1 MKNSPDN
8 SGLAT
13 IALIGAGIL
22 GGLAAIASKI
32 ALRELPPL
40 TILFFRITVMLLVL
54 VPFKWRSFR
63 RFFKQ
68 WKAMV
73 IVGLLWTGNVALFI
87 IGIQYTTAI
96 ASQVLYTTVPILVL
110 LESRFLTNEKLT
122 KAQIIGIPLGFLGAI
137 LIILRSTGDAGFG
150 TAYGNTIIF
159 IATACWSLYLTVSK
173 RVSGN
178 LSPLGLTIG
187 SSFVAWIVVG
197 ILMIVREGYTGIL
210 RIPALS
216 FTGWTALLFIAL
228 GIGVAMIFLYQ
239 WGLKYGSA
247 IAAGSMNYLSTAVTA
262 VAGVFL
268 LSEYITTPFLIGA
281 TLIIAGVFLVSTLPL
296 LTGRTQQST

>member
-13 IALIGAGIL
+13 VALIGAGIL

-54 VPFKWRSFR
+54 APFKWRSFR

-110 LESRFLTNEKLT
+110 LESRFLTNEKLS
-122 KAQIIGIPLGFLGAI
+122 KAQLIGIPLGFLGAI

-268 LSEYITTPFLIGA
+268 LGEYITTPFLIGA
-281 TLIIAGVFLVSTLPL
+281 SLIIVGVFLTSTLPL
-296 LTGRTQQST
+296 LRHSSRA